1 MAIEIRELVIRS
13 EVLERC
19 SEVPAMRPNTHVES
33 AALQRIKAEVLASCR
48 EWLRDQLQ
56 RQQER

>member
-1 MAIEIRELVIRS
+1 MSIEIRELVIRS
-13 EVLERC
+13 EVVERNTGVT
-19 SEVPAMRPNTHVES
+19 SQVSANEVSGVM
-33 AALQRIKAEVLASCR
+33 LQRIKAEVLASCR

>member
-1 MAIEIRELVIRS
+1 MTIEIRELVIRS
-13 EVLERC
+13 EVVERG
-19 SEVPAMRPNTHVES
+19 SEMPAAHGIPEVTS

-48 EWLRDQLQ
+48 QWLKEQLQ

>member
-1 MAIEIRELVIRS
+1 MTIEIRELVIRS
-13 EVLERC
+13 EVLER
-19 SEVPAMRPNTHVES
+19 STEMAAARASGEVSS
-33 AALQRIKAEVLASCR
+33 ALVQRIKAELLASCR